1 MGDSNKLYFQFA
13 ISDVRKALDAT
24 KKEVEQWAKNNPI
37 LLEVRFKNLKS
48 QLEAI
53 KAVFGDN
60 SQLTSLG
67 REIDNVFGKVSS
79 GARRVKQETAEMAD
93 AMRKLEMAGA
103 NETQHLN
110 WLNQNKGNINQTIHD
125 IERLNEEIREHK
137 RLIEKGVVIRNDPSL
152 LPNSVSLKQQEVA
165 ELEKRL
171 AQLRA
176 ARPQLERNL
185 SQAMQERMKVQ
196 SDVARL
202 ERESTTN
209 INNTTAALSSQSQVL
224 SDLRTMAMQYVSVWG
239 AKTFIDNIIEQGGQL
254 EQQRLSIGAILQ
266 DAAHAN
272 ELFGKIKSLAIISP
286 FGVTEL
292 DAMTKQLSA
301 YGFKYNELYDMTKRL
316 ADISAAT
323 GTEVSR
329 LALALGHVRSEG
341 ALSGYTLRQ
350 FSMGNIPLLEKLS
363 EKIGVTTKEIRKMV
377 SKKEIGYDEVLE
389 VMKELTD
396 EGGMFYNAQET
407 MSQALNAK
415 FKNLRDSFQIM
426 YSEMAEGAP
435 GTFLKGVAETLTE
448 LSRNWRILM
457 PMLAAGA
464 GALGVQKVATM
475 ALNYE
480 LSKEGVLTS
489 KAAAQKAKYAA
500 ATNTAIAATGRW
512 TLALRGAGRAL
523 MSVGKFLIS
532 PWTLGF
538 AAVEGLIYL
547 WQKHNQEVEKAK
559 ELTNSFRLTGSEGER
574 NLTERMTGIDPYK
587 KGMSESELKQGIDSM
602 TQTLKDYGKG
612 LNVAKTLQ
620 EAFGTA
626 DGGNVKSLAEQYEFL
641 RGKME
646 DTIDVYKE
654 LQRTAGSFEYGINEA
669 DGGWLEDN
677 VVTDLTQFSDALK
690 NFDDEV
696 TRYST
701 KYGDAIKKAVEAATE
716 ADPKFAKATENM
728 ASYGEKLAELW
739 DNQQKYEQG
748 IAATRPY
755 TLKADPEGWL
765 ELGESYSN
773 YVSKKNEAMKE
784 LDQFMAGVEEKLG
797 YDMKDLSKTQ
807 VSNLLKQTHDWLD
820 GHPEWNNIIGVIRQ
834 KIEGRWPIKL
844 EPEIEDDKRPL
855 EDWLQ
860 QMHDWLKSHDSSLA
874 VKLKPG
880 MSREDVIKLVHDKI
894 KETQTVI
901 DNTSPILLRFGVDL
915 SNIPEELPIGLRTP
929 WGRKQA
935 ADYPVAA
942 KENKTDKDFIKEFGL
957 PQPKAKSGSG
967 RKEDKALK
975 AAKTRLEET
984 KAFLSEYKK
993 YREVYGK
1000 ERAINI
1006 LEDLFPTTKGRGQQI
1021 VDNYKSQLEQIK
1033 NSLKLT
1039 TEERKKFGIDIDK
1052 LISDTNLTEAKEK
1065 IDRQMKEME
1074 RYIGDSMEQFNLY
1087 KSLFEKTGSKEFA
1100 MSAFSNGTMWDD
1112 AATSLANIL
1121 REKMGEKGGI
1131 LDWDADKQS
1140 AEDWFKKNFE
1150 NGEELYKMWEK
1161 IVDLIKGN
1169 YRNALTNAA
1178 DSMKDS
1184 MTYAERIAAIQAKY
1198 VEKNKN
1204 TVTDSE
1210 KYANQKAEESEIARV
1225 RIDEFKDSINWDA
1238 VFGSLQTYTKKA
1250 LVDVRKSL
1258 REFVRLNRQ
1267 NMDVQQLKE
1276 VETAIANLDEVI
1288 AEKSGVF
1295 GGLRESIEA
1304 YRKAT
1309 EELTEA
1315 EKNYQE
1321 TVKKYGANSIQAQD
1335 AKKIVNQAQSNVNN
1349 SQANVTKSSEKTM
1362 SKLASISQALVSL
1375 GKSGEVTLTDVGNVV
1390 GTLITALSSTNTA
1403 IGNLIAAIFAIL
1415 DSLGDQGLDKFLGN
1429 ILDKVGHAV
1438 GGILSGVGNIFGGI
1452 FGDGHAFDFIKDDLF
1467 GDGYKRYEE
1476 AKAKYESLIKTWD
1489 ALFEKKKEYLN
1500 QKWGIEAQNAG
1511 NEALALLNAELRIK
1525 KILALQRLDAG
1536 ASMGSHSLW
1545 YRMWKGSYQSTAADN
1560 IGPLNDGVKKWKIN
1574 WQDVNQAISRQLGVT
1589 FNEME
1594 DMLNMTSEQ
1603 LTWIK
1608 TNYSGLWSQMDGDFQ
1623 QYLEDIIEFG
1633 ETESEILDKIKEKLT
1648 GWKLDTIKT
1657 EWADLMASLDKS
1669 SDALAENLEEKL
1681 RNAILNSMI
1690 ENLYAKKIQEMINSA
1705 SVNEKY
1711 LDRNGQVQT
1720 HHYDADGNITDT
1732 DVASEFTK
1740 EEWDNLMSMGQALS
1754 IEAAAMR
1761 DMLKD
1766 YYGWSELG
1774 GESSSTGN
1782 SIKGITENTA
1792 DLLAGYINAI
1802 RADVSV
1808 IRADSDTYLP
1818 YLAGQGSDYSSPSL
1832 TRSVSDS
1839 GLTVGSG
1846 MSEEEDPLLS
1856 GVGDIRDYVGSWS
1869 VMAQQ
1874 YYKSMLD
1881 VTTTANHSLSNIEQ
1895 HAREIMISNNAI
1907 NAHTAAIEKNTAA
1920 QLDIM
1925 KQLRNGTWKVP
1936 VK

>member
-13 ISDVRKALDAT
+13 VENVRKTLDAQ
-24 KKEVEQWAKNNPI
+24 KKEIEQWAKDNPI

-53 KAVFGDN
+53 KAVFGESN
-60 SQLTSLG
+60 TLSNLG
-67 REIDNVFGKVSS
+67 KEIDSVFGKAGS
-79 GARRVKQETAEMAD
+79 GVHRVKQETAEMAE
-93 AMRKLEMAGA
+93 AMRKLGQALATE
-103 NETQHLN
+103 NRHQYF
-110 WLNQNKGNINQTIHD
+110 LNQNEGHIKRTIHD

-176 ARPQLERNL
+176 ERPQLERNL
-185 SQAMQERMKVQ
+185 SQAMQDRMKVQ
-196 SDVARL
+196 SDAARL
-202 ERESTTN
+202 ERENTTN

-266 DAAHAN
+266 DSAHAN

-363 EKIGVTTKEIRKMV
+363 EKLGKTKKEIRSMV

-407 MSQALNAK
+407 MAQALNAK

-574 NLTERMTGIDPYK
+574 NLTERMTGIDPYTE
-587 KGMSESELKQGIDSM
+587 GMSESELKQGIDSM

-626 DGGNVKSLAEQYEFL
+626 DGGKVKSLAEQYEFL

-646 DTIDVYKE
+646 DTLDVYKE
-654 LQRTAGSFEYGINEA
+654 LQRTAGSFEYGINES
-669 DGGWLEDN
+669 DGGLLDDN

-701 KYGDAIKKAVEAATE
+701 KYGDAIKKAVEAATD

-739 DNQQKYEQG
+739 DNKQKYEQG
-748 IAATRPY
+748 IEATRPY
-755 TLKADPEGWL
+755 TLKADPEGWS
-765 ELGESYSN
+765 ELGDSYSN
-773 YVSKKNEAMKE
+773 YVRKKNEAMKE
-784 LDQFMAGVEEKLG
+784 LDQFMTGVEEKLG
-797 YDMKDLSKTQ
+797 YDMKNLSKTQ
-807 VSNLLKQTHDWLD
+807 VSNLLKQTHDWLEK
-820 GHPEWNNIIGVIRQ
+820 HPEWDNIIDAI
-834 KIEGRWPIKL
+834 KEKLEARWPIKL
-844 EPEIEDDKRPL
+844 EPDATETPKALNDWQQQMQ
-855 EDWLQ
+855 DWLDA
-860 QMHDWLKSHDSSLA
+860 HGS
-874 VKLKPG
+874 KLKIKPE
-880 MSREDVIKLVHDKI
+880 MTREDIVKMVHQSIKD
-894 KETQTVI
+894 TQEVI
-901 DNTSPILLRFGVDL
+901 DQTSPILLRFGVDL

-942 KENKTDKDFIKEFGL
+942 KENKTDNDFIKEFGL

-1006 LEDLFPTTKGRGQQI
+1006 LEDLFPTTNGRGQQI

-1039 TEERKKFGIDIDK
+1039 TDERKKFGIDIDK
-1052 LISDTNLTEAKEK
+1052 LISDTNLTEAKER

-1100 MSAFSNGTMWDD
+1100 MSAFSNGQMWDD

-1121 REKMGEKGGI
+1121 REKMGDKGEI

-1150 NGEELYKMWEK
+1150 NGEELYKIWEK

-1178 DSMKDS
+1178 DVMKDS
-1184 MTYAERIAAIQAKY
+1184 MTYAERIEAIQANY
-1198 VEKNKN
+1198 SEKNK
-1204 TVTDSE
+1204 TALTQRE
-1210 KYANQKAEESEIARV
+1210 IYANQKAQDAEIAKV
-1225 RIDEFKDSINWDA
+1225 RLDELKDSINWDA
-1238 VFGSLQTYTKKA
+1238 VFGNLQTYTKKA

-1267 NMDVQQLKE
+1267 NMDVQQLKD
-1276 VETAIANLDEVI
+1276 VETAIANLDNAI
-1288 AEKSGVF
+1288 ADKSGLF
-1295 GGLRESIEA
+1295 GGLKENIEA
-1304 YRKAT
+1304 YKKAT

-1321 TVKKYGANSIQAQD
+1321 VVNTYGKDSIQAQD
-1335 AKKIVNQAQSNVNN
+1335 AKRIVNQAQNNVNN
-1349 SQANVTKSSEKTM
+1349 AQSQKDKGIIETEQKLTTVTQS
-1362 SKLASISQALVSL
+1362 LVTL
-1375 GKSGEVTLTDVGNVV
+1375 GKKGGATLSEVGSVV
-1390 GTLITALSSTNTA
+1390 GTLISTIGENTGA
-1403 IGNLIAAIFAIL
+1403 IGNLVSAIFSLL
-1415 DSLGDQGLDKFLGN
+1415 DSLGNDPQGFVENLGKSIGNGIYGVNSLLNLNNNINKSIGKFDDAIGFN
-1429 ILDKVGHAV
+1429 YPVRDFMI
-1438 GGILSGVGNIFGGI
+1438 GVESLEWMKSA
-1452 FGDGHAFDFIKDDLF
+1452 DYSDYEKIK
-1467 GDGYKRYEE
+1467 
-1476 AKAKYESLIKTWD
+1476 ASYESLISVWD
-1489 ALFEKKKEYLN
+1489 SLINKKRAYLN
-1500 QKWGIEAQNAG
+1500 ERWGSEAQKAG
-1511 NEALALLNAELRIK
+1511 AEALSLLRSETEVQR
-1525 KILALQRLDAG
+1525 ILANERLGAG
-1536 ASMGSHSLW
+1536 SSTWSHSIG
-1545 YRMWKGSYQSTAADN
+1545 YRMWKGSYKYNGQ
-1560 IGPLNDGVKKWKIN
+1560 N
-1574 WQDVNQAISRQLGVT
+1574 WQDVADEISQKLGGVK
-1589 FNEME
+1589 FEGME

-1603 LTWIK
+1603 LLWIK
-1608 TNYSGLWSQMDGDFQ
+1608 ENYTGLWANMDDDFRDH
-1623 QYLEDIIEFG
+1623 LEKIIEYG
-1633 ETESEILDKIKEKLT
+1633 ETETEIIDKMAEKLT
-1648 GWKLDTIKT
+1648 GWNLDNIKS
-1657 EWADLMASLDKS
+1657 EWANLMASMDNS

-1690 ENLYAKKIQEMINSA
+1690 ENLYAKKIQDMIYSA
-1705 SVNEKY
+1705 SVNDLY
-1711 LDRNGQVQT
+1711 LDKNGNVQR

-1740 EEWDNLMSMGQALS
+1740 EEWDSLLS
-1754 IEAAAMR
+1754 QGEGLSSEVAAIR
-1761 DMLKD
+1761 DMLKN

-1774 GESSSTGN
+1774 GSSSSTGS
-1782 SIKGITENTA
+1782 SIKGIKEETVG
-1792 DLLAGYINAI
+1792 LLSSYLNST

-1808 IRADSDTYLP
+1808 IRQQQFNYFEDMRRLTTSGNA
-1818 YLAGQGSDYSSPSL
+1818 SL
-1832 TRSVSDS
+1832 R
-1839 GLTVGSG
+1839 
-1846 MSEEEDPLLS
+1846 
-1856 GVGDIRDYVGSWS
+1856 
-1869 VMAQQ
+1869 
-1874 YYKSMLD
+1874 
-1881 VTTTANHSLSNIEQ
+1881 NIEN
-1895 HAREIMISNNAI
+1895 HTDAIMRSNEAI
-1907 NAHTAAIEKNTAA
+1907 MRSNQELVNQIVGLK
-1920 QLDIM
+1920 
-1925 KQLRNGTWKVP
+1925 NGTWKVP

>member
-1 MGDSNKLYFQFA
+1 MGNSNKLYFQFA
-13 ISDVRKALDAT
+13 VENIKKTLDAQ
-24 KKEVEQWAKNNPI
+24 KGEIEKWAKDNPI

-48 QLEAI
+48 QLEQI
-53 KAVFGDN
+53 RSIFGDN

-67 REIDNVFGKVSS
+67 NQIDSTFENARK
-79 GARRVKQETAEMAD
+79 GARRMRQSVDETSEAMQRLKSASAKENGIRELFDANASAIARTKKEIADLNKEIEYHKKVIAQGGLPSGPGADVNMWKTSLGIYQQNLSKKEQELQGLLSRRQELEQKLSAATQERTKAQIQAEREMASS
-93 AMRKLEMAGA
+93 
-103 NETQHLN
+103 
-110 WLNQNKGNINQTIHD
+110 IN
-125 IERLNEEIREHK
+125 
-137 RLIEKGVVIRNDPSL
+137 S
-152 LPNSVSLKQQEVA
+152 
-165 ELEKRL
+165 
-171 AQLRA
+171 
-176 ARPQLERNL
+176 
-185 SQAMQERMKVQ
+185 
-196 SDVARL
+196 
-202 ERESTTN
+202 
-209 INNTTAALSSQSQVL
+209 TTAALSSQSQVL

-266 DAAHAN
+266 DAAQAN

-396 EGGMFYNAQET
+396 EGGIFYNAQET

-500 ATNTAIAATGRW
+500 ATNTAIAATGKW

-523 MSVGKFLIS
+523 TSLGKFLIS
-532 PWTLGF
+532 PWTIGF

-547 WQKHNQEVEKAK
+547 WQKHNEEVRKAA

-626 DGGNVKSLAEQYEFL
+626 DEGKVKSLAEQYEFL

-654 LQRTAGSFEYGINEA
+654 LSRTAGSFEYGINES
-669 DGGWLEDN
+669 DGGAFDDN

-755 TLKADPEGWL
+755 TLKADPEGWS
-765 ELGESYSN
+765 ELGDSYSN

-784 LDQFMAGVEEKLG
+784 LDQFMTGVEEKLG
-797 YDMKDLSKTQ
+797 YDMKNLSKTQ
-807 VSNLLKQTHDWLD
+807 VGNLLKQTHDWLD
-820 GHPEWNNIIGVIRQ
+820 GHPEWNNIIDVIRQ

-957 PQPKAKSGSG
+957 PQPKEKSGSG
-967 RKEDKALK
+967 RKEDLNAKAVREKVRVMKEAADAFQYWRDKVGEKGAWSHVLDEFGDVLKKIGVTEDNIQDLRGNLNNVLNSKEFKAIKDPKVKLEVEKEVSKEKSQLNRKDFEKDVDKFASKVQMELDSLTRAWEIFNNVREATGNVELAVQISGVNYANGRNQNLADALK
-975 AAKTRLEET
+975 EKIQKDLSGIKEGLTIDFNVNLSDEQTQREVERAFHKMKPVQMEGESKEYYQKRLSDYESKIKGITEET
-984 KAFLSEYKK
+984 KKWRDLQRDVYQRDIQNYAKVLGGLKDYHTQLQQINDEYNQMIESLDNLLKKGDISVVQYTQAQRAAEAKRDSKQWHLEGAYGNLYANFMGMAQEAFTTAYEKEIEDLNNLFDTGAIDAEEFANKINKLNEMQREFSTQGFLGIKGGVGAFLSGGWQGMKGYYQQRMNASYLNMVDARKK
-993 YREVYGK
+993 YGTESAQYADAEKEYQYNKDRYESMEKQEKAAESLVFAFQQLANGANLLSDLFKNMGFESGSNAMSDAGGLLSSALGGASSLSALGPWGMAAGAGIGLVSGIFALYDKQIQRQIDVLKENAAALQENTDAIKTARERTLGYDYTGELRKRMAQQYDYTAVQHKHFDSGISEFDYDVPDWSQIAMLGYYSKNSNRSGYQAELENLK
-1000 ERAINI
+1000 EQRALYLEMYNLENSKKNQSDEALREYREKVAELDDQI
-1006 LEDLFPTTKGRGQQI
+1006 LYFVEDLTKE
-1021 VDNYKSQLEQIK
+1021 LW
-1033 NSLKLT
+1033 
-1039 TEERKKFGIDIDK
+1039 GIDFKSWADQ
-1052 LISDTNLTEAKEK
+1052 ISDALWTA
-1065 IDRQMKEME
+1065 
-1074 RYIGDSMEQFNLY
+1074 
-1087 KSLFEKTGSKEFA
+1087 
-1100 MSAFSNGTMWDD
+1100 
-1112 AATSLANIL
+1112 
-1121 REKMGEKGGI
+1121 
-1131 LDWDADKQS
+1131 
-1140 AEDWFKKNFE
+1140 FE
-1150 NGEELYKMWEK
+1150 NGE
-1161 IVDLIKGN
+1161 
-1169 YRNALTNAA
+1169 
-1178 DSMKDS
+1178 
-1184 MTYAERIAAIQAKY
+1184 
-1198 VEKNKN
+1198 
-1204 TVTDSE
+1204 
-1210 KYANQKAEESEIARV
+1210 
-1225 RIDEFKDSINWDA
+1225 DA
-1238 VFGSLQTYTKKA
+1238 VEAFRDTAKDIIADVAKRMMNLHFIEPAFNQLEEALFGSL
-1250 LVDVRKSL
+1250 DSNG
-1258 REFVRLNRQ
+1258 NRIGGVAY
-1267 NMDVQQLKE
+1267 NTTTGE
-1276 VETAIANLDEVI
+1276 LDENAVLRVLGEYLGEGGYM
-1288 AEKSGVF
+1288 EKQIEGAQKFYELAQKASGF
-1295 GGLRESIEA
+1295 
-1304 YRKAT
+1304 
-1309 EELTEA
+1309 
-1315 EKNYQE
+1315 
-1321 TVKKYGANSIQAQD
+1321 D
-1335 AKKIVNQAQSNVNN
+1335 F
-1349 SQANVTKSSEKTM
+1349 SSE
-1362 SKLASISQALVSL
+1362 
-1375 GKSGEVTLTDVGNVV
+1375 
-1390 GTLITALSSTNTA
+1390 
-1403 IGNLIAAIFAIL
+1403 
-1415 DSLGDQGLDKFLGN
+1415 
-1429 ILDKVGHAV
+1429 
-1438 GGILSGVGNIFGGI
+1438 
-1452 FGDGHAFDFIKDDLF
+1452 
-1467 GDGYKRYEE
+1467 
-1476 AKAKYESLIKTWD
+1476 
-1489 ALFEKKKEYLN
+1489 
-1500 QKWGIEAQNAG
+1500 
-1511 NEALALLNAELRIK
+1511 
-1525 KILALQRLDAG
+1525 
-1536 ASMGSHSLW
+1536 
-1545 YRMWKGSYQSTAADN
+1545 
-1560 IGPLNDGVKKWKIN
+1560 
-1574 WQDVNQAISRQLGVT
+1574 
-1589 FNEME
+1589 
-1594 DMLNMTSEQ
+1594 
-1603 LTWIK
+1603 
-1608 TNYSGLWSQMDGDFQ
+1608 
-1623 QYLEDIIEFG
+1623 
-1633 ETESEILDKIKEKLT
+1633 
-1648 GWKLDTIKT
+1648 DT
-1657 EWADLMASLDKS
+1657 
-1669 SDALAENLEEKL
+1669 
-1681 RNAILNSMI
+1681 
-1690 ENLYAKKIQEMINSA
+1690 
-1705 SVNEKY
+1705 
-1711 LDRNGQVQT
+1711 
-1720 HHYDADGNITDT
+1720 
-1732 DVASEFTK
+1732 
-1740 EEWDNLMSMGQALS
+1740 
-1754 IEAAAMR
+1754 
-1761 DMLKD
+1761 
-1766 YYGWSELG
+1766 
-1774 GESSSTGN
+1774 SSSTGS
-1782 SIKGITENTA
+1782 SIKGITEQKA
-1792 DLLAGYINAI
+1792 DLIAGYTNAI
-1802 RADVSV
+1802 RADVSMM
-1808 IRADSDTYLP
+1808 RQMQSTYYEDFLINV
-1818 YLAGQGSDYSSPSL
+1818 
-1832 TRSVSDS
+1832 TRGNSH
-1839 GLTVGSG
+1839 LQNI
-1846 MSEEEDPLLS
+1846 E
-1856 GVGDIRDYVGSWS
+1856 
-1869 VMAQQ
+1869 
-1874 YYKSMLD
+1874 
-1881 VTTTANHSLSNIEQ
+1881 NHTSAIMLSNERIASRIE
-1895 HAREIMISNNAI
+1895 SLDNNI
-1907 NAHTAAIEKNTAA
+1907 NGLKNKAW
-1920 QLDIM
+1920 
-1925 KQLRNGTWKVP
+1925 RVP
-1936 VK
+1936 IA